1 MYLPIEEDKNVKTI
15 RKLSALL
22 IFCAALLIGFG
33 GTVHAEEAAGMKTV
47 YITASTKSEMIIEPT
62 AVTGR
67 EDQTVKEL
75 LAESGHEFAGLED
88 GWIVSIDGV
97 TGNYRRFFDGN
108 AYQLDTKLKDV
119 TVLCFTEA
127 EDAYSENMLELIR
140 YLGQYRAKEDY
151 EKLQKYEPAKQAY
164 DNALKGLCRGAGSED
179 AEALRAALVQ
189 AVNDYEAILN
199 GPKYTVIFAATKGS
213 QTVTGLKITMTDAYG
228 NETKADG
235 TTIQVPAGTYHFSV
249 SDGTW
254 NRTEGNVEI
263 VSEKNLTVALPD
275 GEWFGDIKL
284 LDKNKNPYA
293 GEQDKSAHKAV
304 YQIPDTISSSG
315 IYLNAASGALLDD
328 ATTRLRTIYTGTD
341 GKDKSETA
349 RTWNSEYT
357 ALAFCLQKGMGGR
370 TFQLEAQYTVT
381 DENRADFGYVMIQ
394 SYEMEL
400 QRYPTLKNIFVK
412 AGNTELMTGF
422 QNLTMAYELC
432 TTSDRVVISGTP
444 LEEGCTVLVDQNA
457 SGIVELPEKKT
468 YEIPVSV
475 SYGEG
480 NPTVYTLR
488 ITRTDAAKV
497 TLKVPADTEVQVTN
511 QALSEI
517 KAEDD
522 GTYLLIPGEQYT
534 YTATKGSWYHSTA
547 SFLASEGKTVHVA
560 APETKDAMTAFALY
574 DNGGA
579 AKRKEFT
586 LNSKYQK
593 STHQYE
599 CVVPDMNTAVY
610 AQATGETGYQIN
622 ARYQKQTTISSTNDV
637 FYETQ
642 IKKPYSSTGAC
653 TILGSL
659 VAKSGYGQNLSL
671 RLSKTSDT
679 DASVTLYQDYEVKIK
694 RSLHIIN
701 FAASLGGTS
710 LDLTDQKGNIIS
722 FNRNVDEYWVTV
734 ERGSKAIWFQ
744 AEFPNTLDTTDCCGG
759 YYALMDGERYDSLEN
774 IEFALGDDPDRWDEK
789 NVAIEIHNI
798 AAGSVP
804 MTYTIHI
811 RQMDPV
817 SVTFKTE
824 PENARILVKNNG
836 NKKTVLPE
844 NGVYRLIPG
853 TSYTYRITAS
863 GYRAKE
869 VSNYKASS
877 QAETVNVQLEKA
889 SENTSLVKF
898 DAEWPT
904 FRYDEE
910 NNGVVENIPVPRTA
924 EEAVLYWSTALGEGY
939 DSDACGSPILIGDY
953 IYTYAK
959 NQIYKVN
966 KMTGEVEASGTMD
979 HASSFAINPPTY
991 ADGMIFVGLANGCI
1005 QAFNADTLE
1014 PLWIYHD
1021 ELGGQPNC
1029 PIIYKNGYIYTGF
1042 WRSEVERANFVCLSV
1057 TDEDPSS
1064 TKEEKKASWAYTQK
1078 GGFYWAGAYASND
1091 FVLIG
1096 TDDGEASYTT
1106 GHASLL
1112 SLDPKTGA
1120 VISQITLP
1128 HTGDIRCNIVRQEG
1142 TNSYYFTSKGGYFY
1156 GVTVDENGIID
1167 ENSLKYIQLKNGS
1180 EEISMSTSTPTIYGN
1195 RAYIGVCGASQFG
1208 AYSGHNITVLDLK
1221 NWGIAYQVKTM
1232 GYPQTSGLLTTAYEK
1247 SEGVAY
1253 IYFFDNYT
1261 PGKLRVITDK
1271 EDQTAPGKTITES
1284 YRVNGKLVDYET
1296 APVLFTPDGEEA
1308 QYAICSPIVD
1318 KDGTIYFKNDSGRLM
1333 ALGSTIDHLEIAE
1346 PPTKTAYAVGDL
1358 FEPAGIKVIAH
1369 YTNGTSRDITD
1380 LISYSDQPLTAEDT
1394 EFEIRFEHVKY
1405 QDKDGVA
1412 GVDYTA
1418 PSAEVE
1424 LTIAGAEQL
1433 TGDVN
1438 GDSVVNEDDAKLVV
1452 QIANGEIE
1460 ASEEQLK
1467 AADVDGDGE
1476 VDAMDAELIY
1486 GYCKGRLKEFPADT
1500 PDGKAN

>member
-1 MYLPIEEDKNVKTI
+1 MV
-15 RKLSALL
+15 
-22 IFCAALLIGFG
+22 
-33 GTVHAEEAAGMKTV
+33 
-47 YITASTKSEMIIEPT
+47 IEPT
-62 AVTGR
+62 ALTGR
-67 EDQTVKEL
+67 EDQTVQEFL
-75 LAESGHEFAGLED
+75 LESGHEFAGLED
-88 GWIVSIDGV
+88 GWISSIDGV

-108 AYQLDTKLKDV
+108 AYQLDTKLKDI
-119 TVLCFTEA
+119 TVICFTEA
-127 EDAYSENMLELIR
+127 EDAYSENMLDLIR
-140 YLGQYRAKEDY
+140 YLGQYREKEDY

-164 DNALKGLCRGAGSED
+164 DNALKGICRGAESED
-179 AEALRAALVQ
+179 AKALQTALEQ
-189 AVNDYEAILN
+189 AVSDYEAILN
-199 GPKYTVIFAATKGS
+199 GPKYTVTFAATKGE
-213 QTVTGLKITMTDAYG
+213 QIVTELKITMTDVYG

-235 TTIQVPAGTYHFSV
+235 TAIQVPAGTYHFSV

-263 VSEKNLTVALPD
+263 ASEKNLTVALPD

-284 LDKNKNPYA
+284 LDNDKNPYA
-293 GEQDKSAHKAV
+293 GEQDQAAHKAV
-304 YQIPDTISSSG
+304 YQIPDTISSNG
-315 IYLNAASGALLDD
+315 IYLNAASGALPDD
-328 ATTRLRTIYTGTD
+328 GTTRLKTIYTGTD
-341 GKDKSETA
+341 GNDKSELN
-349 RTWNSEYT
+349 RTWNSQYT
-357 ALAFCLQKGMGGR
+357 ALAFCLNQGLEGR
-370 TFQLEAQYTVT
+370 TFQLEAQYTVA
-381 DENRADFGYVMIQ
+381 DESRADFGYVMIQ

-400 QRYPTLKNIFVK
+400 QRYPTLKNISVK

-422 QNLTMAYELC
+422 QNLTMAYELR

-444 LEEGCTVLVDQNA
+444 LEEECTVLVDQNT

-480 NPTVYTLR
+480 TPTVYTLR

-497 TLKVPADTEVQVTN
+497 TLKIPADTEVQVTN
-511 QALSEI
+511 QAASEI

-522 GTYLLIPGEQYT
+522 GTYLLVPGEQYT
-534 YTATKGSWYHSTA
+534 YTATKETWYHSTA
-547 SFLASEGKTVHVA
+547 PFLASDGKTVNVA

-574 DNGGA
+574 DKSPA
-579 AKRKEFT
+579 ATRKQFA
-586 LNSKYQK
+586 LNTDYQK
-593 STHQYE
+593 NTHSYE
-599 CVVPDMNTAVY
+599 CVISDMNTMAY
-610 AQATGETGYQIN
+610 AQATGETGYQVT
-622 ARYQKQTTISSTNDV
+622 ARYRKQALNSTNHGV

-642 IKKPYSSTGAC
+642 IKQVYSTTGGCAS
-653 TILGSL
+653 LSML
-659 VAKSGYGQNLSL
+659 VAKSGYGQNLTV

-679 DASVTLYQDYEVKIK
+679 DTSVTLYQDYEVQIK
-694 RSLHIIN
+694 RSLHMIN
-701 FAASLGGTS
+701 FAASLGDTA
-710 LDLTDQKGNIIS
+710 LDLTDQKGNIIN
-722 FNRNVDEYWVTV
+722 FERTVDEYWTTV
-734 ERGSKAIWFQ
+734 ERGSRAIQFQ
-744 AEFPNTLDTTDCCGG
+744 AEFPNMLNTTDCCGG
-759 YYALMDGERYDSLEN
+759 YYALVDGVRYDSLEQV
-774 IEFALGDDPDRWDEK
+774 ELSLGDDPDGWDEK
-789 NVAIEIHNI
+789 TAVIEIHN
-798 AAGSVP
+798 AASGSVP
-804 MTYTIHI
+804 MTYTLHI
-811 RQMDPV
+811 QQMDPV
-817 SVTFKTE
+817 AVTFQTE
-824 PENARILVKNNG
+824 PENARIFVKNNG
-836 NKKTVLPE
+836 NKKIVLPE

-853 TSYTYRITAS
+853 TSYTYRITAN

-869 VSNYKASS
+869 VSDYKAPSKE
-877 QAETVNVQLEKA
+877 ETVAVQLEKA

-910 NNGVVENIPVPRTA
+910 NNGVVENIPIPRNA
-924 EEAVLYWSTALGEGY
+924 EETVLYWSVALGEGY
-939 DSDACGSPILIGDY
+939 DSSACGSPILVGDY

-991 ADGMIFVGLANGCI
+991 ADGMIFVGLANGCV
-1005 QAFNADTLE
+1005 QAFNADTLK

-1021 ELGGQPNC
+1021 ELRGQSNC
-1029 PIIYKNGYIYTGF
+1029 PITYKNGYIYTGF
-1042 WRSEVERANFVCLSV
+1042 WQKEDEKANFVCLSV

-1064 TKEEKKASWAYTQK
+1064 ANEEKKASWTYTQK
-1078 GGFYWAGAYASND
+1078 GGFYWAGAYVSDD
-1091 FVLIG
+1091 FILIG

-1106 GHASLL
+1106 GYANLL

-1128 HTGDIRCNIVRQEG
+1128 HTGDIRCSIVRQEG

-1156 GVTVDENGIID
+1156 GVTVNESGVID
-1167 ENSLKYIQLKNGS
+1167 ENSLKYISLGG
-1180 EEISMSTSTPTIYGN
+1180 MSTSTPTIYGN
-1195 RAYIGVCGASQFG
+1195 RVYIGVCGTSQFG
-1208 AYSGHNITVLDLK
+1208 PYSGHNITVLDLK
-1221 NWGIAYQVKTM
+1221 NWGIAYQVRTM

-1271 EDQTAPGKTITES
+1271 EGQTAPNETVTES
-1284 YRVNGKLVDYET
+1284 YRVNGKLMDYET

-1333 ALGSTIDHLEIAE
+1333 ALGSTIDHLEIAKL
-1346 PPTKTAYAVGDL
+1346 PIKTTYAAGEL

-1380 LISYSDQPLTAEDT
+1380 LISYSDQPLTTEDT

-1424 LTIAGAEQL
+1424 LTITGAEKL

-1438 GDSVVNEDDAKLVV
+1438 GDSVVNEADAKLVV
-1452 QIANGEIE
+1452 QIANGEVE
-1460 ASEEQLK
+1460 ATEEQMQ

-1486 GYCKGRLKEFPADT
+1486 GFCKDKIKEFPADT
-1500 PDGKAN
+1500 SDGKAN

>member
-1 MYLPIEEDKNVKTI
+1 MKTL
-15 RKLSALL
+15 RKLSAILF
-22 IFCAALLIGFG
+22 FCAALLIGLG
-33 GTVHAEEAAGMKTV
+33 GTVHAEETAGTKTV
-47 YITASTKSEMIIEPT
+47 YITASTASEMVIEPT

-108 AYQLDTKLKDV
+108 AYQLDTKLKEV
-119 TVLCFTEA
+119 TVICFTEA

-140 YLGQYRAKEDY
+140 YLGQYREKEDY
-151 EKLQKYEPAKQAY
+151 EKLQKYAPAQQAY
-164 DNALKGLCRGAGSED
+164 DNALTGIRNGVGSDD
-179 AEALRAALVQ
+179 AAALKTALEQ
-189 AVNDYEAILN
+189 AVKDFDAILN
-199 GPKYTVIFAATKGS
+199 GPKYAVTFAATKGS
-213 QTVTGLKITMTDAYG
+213 QAVTDLKIIMTDAYG

-254 NRTEGNVEI
+254 NRTEGNVE
-263 VSEKNLTVALPD
+263 VDAAKQLTLALPD
-275 GEWFGDIKL
+275 GEWFGEIKL
-284 LDKNKNPYA
+284 LDNDKNPYA
-293 GEQDKSAHKAV
+293 GEQDQAAHKAI

-315 IYLNAASGALLDD
+315 IYLNAASGALPDD
-328 ATTRLRTIYTGTD
+328 GTTRLKTIYTGTD
-341 GKDKSETA
+341 GNDKSELN
-349 RTWNSEYT
+349 RTWNSQYSV
-357 ALAFCLQKGMGGR
+357 LSFCLNQGLEGR
-370 TFQLEAQYTVT
+370 AFQLEAQYTVA
-381 DENRADFGYVMIQ
+381 DESRADFGYVMIQ

-400 QRYPTLKNIFVK
+400 QRYPTLKNISVK

-422 QNLTMAYELC
+422 QNLIMAYELR

-444 LEEGCTVLVDQNA
+444 LEEECTVLVDQNT

-475 SYGEG
+475 VYGEG
-480 NPTVYTLR
+480 MPTVYTLR
-488 ITRTDAAKV
+488 VTRTDAAKV
-497 TLKVPADTEVQVTN
+497 TLNIPADTEVQVIN
-511 QALSEI
+511 QASSEI

-522 GTYLLIPGEQYT
+522 GTYLLVPGEQYT
-534 YTATKGSWYHSTA
+534 YTATKETWYHSTA
-547 SFLASEGKTVHVA
+547 PFFASDGKTVNVA

-574 DNGGA
+574 DKSPA
-579 AKRKEFT
+579 ATRKQFA
-586 LNSKYQK
+586 LNTGYQK
-593 STHQYE
+593 NTHSYE
-599 CVVPDMNTAVY
+599 CIIPDMNTMAY
-610 AQATGETGYQIN
+610 AQATGETGYQVT
-622 ARYQKQTTISSTNDV
+622 ARYRKQALNSTNHGV

-642 IKKPYSSTGAC
+642 IKQAYSTTGGC
-653 TILGSL
+653 SSL
-659 VAKSGYGQNLSL
+659 SALIAKSGYGQNLTV

-679 DASVTLYQDYEVKIK
+679 DTSVTLYQDYEVQIK
-694 RSLHIIN
+694 RSLHMIN
-701 FAASLGGTS
+701 FAASLGGTA

-722 FNRNVDEYWVTV
+722 FDRTVDAYWMTV
-734 ERGSKAIWFQ
+734 ERGSKAIQFQ
-744 AEFPNTLDTTDCCGG
+744 AEFPNMLDATDCCGG
-759 YYALMDGERYDSLEN
+759 YYALVDGVRYDSLEQV
-774 IEFALGDDPDRWDEK
+774 ELSLGDDPDGWEEK
-789 NVAIEIHNI
+789 AVVVEIHNI
-798 AAGSVP
+798 ASGSEP
-804 MTYTIHI
+804 MTYTLHI

-817 SVTFKTE
+817 EVTFQTE
-824 PENARILVKNNG
+824 PQNARIFVKNSG
-836 NKKTVLPE
+836 NNKVVLPE

-869 VSNYKASS
+869 VNNYKAPS
-877 QAETVNVQLEKA
+877 QAETVAVQLEKA

-904 FRYDEE
+904 FRYDEQ
-910 NNGVVENIPVPRTA
+910 NNGVVENIPVPRNA
-924 EEAVLYWSTALGEGY
+924 EETVLYWSAALGEGY
-939 DSDACGSPILIGDY
+939 DSGACGSPILVGDY

-966 KMTGEVEASGTMD
+966 KMTGEVEEQGTMD
-979 HASSFAINPPTY
+979 HASSYAITPPTY
-991 ADGMIFVGLANGCI
+991 ADGMIFVGLSNGCI
-1005 QAFNADTLE
+1005 QAFNADTLK

-1029 PIIYKNGYIYTGF
+1029 PITYKNGYIYTGF
-1042 WRSEVERANFVCLSV
+1042 WRSEVDRANFVCLSA

-1064 TKEEKKASWAYTQK
+1064 TKEEKKASWTYTQK
-1078 GGFYWAGAYASND
+1078 GGFYWAGAYASDD

-1096 TDDGEASYTT
+1096 TDDGEANDTD

-1112 SLDPKTGA
+1112 SLDPRTGA

-1128 HTGDIRCNIVRQEG
+1128 HTGDIRCNIVKQEG
-1142 TNSYYFTSKGGYFY
+1142 KNSYYFTTKGGYFY
-1156 GVTVDENGIID
+1156 GITVDENGSID
-1167 ENSLKYIQLKNGS
+1167 ENSLKYINLGG
-1180 EEISMSTSTPTIYGN
+1180 MSTSTPTTYGN
-1195 RAYIGVCGASQFG
+1195 RVYIGVRGTSQFG
-1208 AYSGHNITVLDLK
+1208 PYSGHNITVLDLK

-1271 EDQTAPGKTITES
+1271 EGQTAPEKTITES

>member
-1 MYLPIEEDKNVKTI
+1 MV
-15 RKLSALL
+15 
-22 IFCAALLIGFG
+22 
-33 GTVHAEEAAGMKTV
+33 
-47 YITASTKSEMIIEPT
+47 IEPT

-108 AYQLDTKLKDV
+108 AYQLDTKLKEV
-119 TVLCFTEA
+119 TVICFTEV

-140 YLGQYRAKEDY
+140 YLGQYREKEDY
-151 EKLQKYEPAKQAY
+151 EKLQKYTPAQQAY
-164 DNALKGLCRGAGSED
+164 DNALIGIRNGVGSDD
-179 AEALRAALVQ
+179 AAALKTALEQ
-189 AVNDYEAILN
+189 AIKDFDAILN
-199 GPKYTVIFAATKGS
+199 GPKYAVTFAATKGS
-213 QTVTGLKITMTDAYG
+213 QSVTDLKITMTDGYG

-254 NRTEGNVEI
+254 NRTEGNVE
-263 VSEKNLTVALPD
+263 VDAAKQLTLALPD
-275 GEWFGDIKL
+275 GEWFGEIKL
-284 LDKNKNPYA
+284 LDNDKNPYA
-293 GEQDKSAHKAV
+293 GEKDQAAHKAV

-315 IYLNAASGALLDD
+315 IYLNAASGALPD
-328 ATTRLRTIYTGTD
+328 AGTTRLRTIYTGTD
-341 GKDKSETA
+341 GKDKSETN
-349 RTWNSEYT
+349 RTWNSQYT
-357 ALAFCLQKGMGGR
+357 ALAFCLNKGLEGR
-370 TFQLEAQYTVT
+370 TFQLEAQYTVA
-381 DENRADFGYVMIQ
+381 DESRADFGYVMIQ

-400 QRYPTLKNIFVK
+400 QRYPTLKNISVK

-422 QNLTMAYELC
+422 QNLTMEYELQ
-432 TTSDRVVISGTP
+432 TTAERIVISGES
-444 LEEGCTVLVDQNA
+444 EEDGCTVLVNQTA
-457 SGIVELPEKKT
+457 SHVVNLPEKKT

-480 NPTVYTLR
+480 TPTVYTLR
-488 ITRTDAAKV
+488 VTRTDAVRV
-497 TLKVPADTEVQVTN
+497 TLNVPADTEVQVTN
-511 QALSEI
+511 QADSEI

-522 GTYLLIPGEQYT
+522 GTYLLVPGEQYT
-534 YTATKGSWYHSTA
+534 YTATKEIWYHSTA
-547 SFLASEGKTVHVA
+547 PFLASDGKTVNVA
-560 APETKDAMTAFALY
+560 APETQDAMTAFALY
-574 DNGGA
+574 DKSPA
-579 AKRKEFT
+579 ATRKQFA
-586 LNSKYQK
+586 LNTDYQK
-593 STHQYE
+593 NTHSYE
-599 CVVPDMNTAVY
+599 CVISDMNTMAY
-610 AQATGETGYQIN
+610 AQATGETGYQVT
-622 ARYQKQTTISSTNDV
+622 ARYRKQALNSTNHGV

-642 IKKPYSSTGAC
+642 IKQVYSTTGSC
-653 TILGSL
+653 TSLSML
-659 VAKSGYGQNLSL
+659 VAKSGYGQNLTI

-679 DASVTLYQDYEVKIK
+679 DTSVTLYQDYEVQIK
-694 RSLHIIN
+694 RSLHMIN
-701 FAASLGGTS
+701 FAASLGGTA

-722 FNRNVDEYWVTV
+722 FDRTVDAYWMTV
-734 ERGSKAIWFQ
+734 ERGSKAIQFQ
-744 AEFPNTLDTTDCCGG
+744 AEFPNMLDTTDCCGG
-759 YYALMDGERYDSLEN
+759 YYALVDGVRYDSLEQVE
-774 IEFALGDDPDRWDEK
+774 ISLGDDPDGWEEK
-789 NVAIEIHNI
+789 AVVVEIHNI
-798 AAGSVP
+798 ASGSEP
-804 MTYTIHI
+804 MTYTLHI
-811 RQMDPV
+811 QQMDPV
-817 SVTFKTE
+817 EVTFQTE
-824 PENARILVKNNG
+824 PKNARIFVKNSG
-836 NKKTVLPE
+836 NNKVVLPE
-844 NGVYRLIPG
+844 NGMYRLIPG

-863 GYRAKE
+863 GYLAKE
-869 VSNYKASS
+869 VSNYKAPSK
-877 QAETVNVQLEKA
+877 AEIVTVQLEEAQK
-889 SENTSLVKF
+889 NTSLVSF

-910 NNGVVENIPVPRTA
+910 NNGVVENIPVPRNA
-924 EEAVLYWSTALGEGY
+924 EETVLYWSAALGEGY
-939 DSDACGSPILIGDY
+939 SSSACGSPILVGDY

-966 KMTGEVEASGTMD
+966 KMTGEVEDQGTMD
-979 HASSFAINPPTY
+979 HSSSFAINPPTY
-991 ADGMIFVGLANGCI
+991 ANGMIFVGLANGCI
-1005 QAFNADTLE
+1005 QAFNADTLK

-1029 PIIYKNGYIYTGF
+1029 PITYKNGYIYTGF
-1042 WRSEVERANFVCLSV
+1042 WRSEVEQANFVCLSV

-1064 TKEEKKASWAYTQK
+1064 TKEEKKASWTYTQK
-1078 GGFYWAGAYASND
+1078 GGFYWAGAYVSDD

-1096 TDDGEASYTT
+1096 TDDGEASYTA
-1106 GHASLL
+1106 GHANLL

-1156 GVTVDENGIID
+1156 GVTVGESGVID
-1167 ENSLKYIQLKNGS
+1167 ENSLKYIRLNNYS
-1180 EEISMSTSTPTIYGN
+1180 DAEIAMSTSTPTIYGN
-1195 RAYIGVCGASQFG
+1195 RAYIGVCGTSQFG
-1208 AYSGHNITVLDLK
+1208 PYSGHNITVLDLK
-1221 NWGIAYQVKTM
+1221 NWGIAYQVRTM

-1261 PGKLRVITDK
+1261 PGKLRVITDR
-1271 EDQTAPGKTITES
+1271 EGQTAPNETVTES

-1418 PSAEVE
+1418 SSAIVE
-1424 LTIAGAEQL
+1424 LTITGAEQL

-1438 GDSVVNEDDAKLVV
+1438 GDGVVNEDDAKLVV

-1460 ASEEQLK
+1460 ASEGQLK

-1486 GYCKGRLKEFPADT
+1486 GYCKDRLKEFPADSS
-1500 PDGKAN
+1500 DGKAN